1 MAFVERR
8 GDWFRLIFK
17 YGGRR
22 FTHSLHTQDEKLAA
36 TLKGSVEKTLLQLQQ
51 HLLVVPEG
59 TDLKEF
65 ILSGGQVA
73 KPTLPPEPPK
83 EERTRPEPVTFGRIR
98 DRYLETLSIGAVEA
112 STYETT
118 AMHLRHIERTLG
130 EGFALPSLT
139 LADLQGH
146 VNRRSRQKGIRGR
159 PLSPTTIKKEIAS
172 LRAAWNW
179 GVQSGLVTGVF
190 PNKGLKYPKT
200 TEKPPF
206 QTWAEIERQM
216 AVNGLSPG
224 EQQDLWDCLFLTL
237 DEVEELLTFVKV
249 AAVQPWVY
257 PLFCFVAHTGARR
270 SEAIRA
276 KLSDLDLDGGS
287 VRIQER
293 KRSHERHT
301 SRRVPLSA
309 FLSGVLCDWLEVHPG
324 GPQLFCQQP
333 AVFRSRKKRQAS
345 TPITRDEA
353 HDHFKRTLAES
364 KWKVLRGYHV
374 LRHSFASNCAL
385 KGVDQRLINAWLGHQ
400 TEEMVQR
407 YRHLFPNQEQQAMRL
422 VFG

>member
-1 MAFVERR
+1 MAFLERR
-8 GDWFRLIFK
+8 GDWFRLIFQ
-17 YGGRR
+17 YDGRR

-65 ILSGGQVA
+65 VLSGGQVA
-73 KPTLPPEPPK
+73 KPTPPPELPK
-83 EERTRPEPVTFGRIR
+83 EERARPEPVTFGRFR
-98 DRYLETLSIGAVEA
+98 DRYLDTLSIGAVEE
-112 STYETT
+112 STYDTT
-118 AMHLRHIERTLG
+118 AMHPQHVEKTLG
-130 EGFALPSLT
+130 EGFSLASLSLT
-139 LADLQGH
+139 DLQGH
-146 VNRRSRQKGIRGR
+146 VNRRSRAKGIRGR
-159 PLSPTTIKKEIAS
+159 PLSPTTIKKEVAS

-190 PNKGLKYPKT
+190 PHKGLKYAKA

-206 QTWAEIERQM
+206 QTWAEIERQI
-216 AVNGLSPG
+216 AAGGLAPE

-237 DEVEELLTFVKV
+237 AEVEELLAFVKV

-270 SEAIRA
+270 SEALWA
-276 KLSDLDLDGGS
+276 KLTDLDLGS
-287 VRIQER
+287 GTVRIQER

-301 SRRVPLSA
+301 SRRVPLSR
-309 FLSGVLCDWLEVHPG
+309 FLNEVLRDWLEVHPG
-324 GPQLFCQQP
+324 GPYLCCQQ
-333 AVFRSRKKRQAS
+333 AQVFRSKKNRQAS

-353 HDHFKRTLAES
+353 HDHFKRTLADS
-364 KWKVLRGYHV
+364 KWRVLRGYHV
-374 LRHSFASNCAL
+374 LRHSFVSNCAL
-385 KGVDQRLINAWLGHQ
+385 RGIDQRLINAWLGHQ

-407 YRHLFPNQEQQAMRL
+407 YRHLFPSQEKEAIGL